1 MNGLGLDE
9 WALSLLEAAGKS
21 EEDVLELA
29 EGIDESN
36 AWVYL
41 EGEEHDEEEGE
52 EHSEEEGEEHGH
64 GGTDP
69 HIWLDPKGA
78 AIYVNRIAARVAA
91 ELPERAAAIE
101 SARDAGLAE
110 IAALDEE
117 LRVGFAAIDAST
129 RKIVTFHDA
138 FGYFARAYEIEIVGV
153 AVEAPGQEPSAK
165 EIAALIDAIKAA
177 GVTSVFSEAQFPSK
191 VLDQVAAETG
201 ATVLENLYSDALG
214 DAPANSYLGA
224 MRANASAILASFK

>member
-1 MNGLGLDE
+1 M
-9 WALSLLEAAGKS
+9 
-21 EEDVLELA
+21 LELA

-41 EGEEHDEEEGE
+41 EGE

-78 AIYVNRIAARVAA
+78 AIYVNRIAARVAS
-91 ELPERAAAIE
+91 ELPERAMAIE

-117 LRVGFAAIDAST
+117 LRVGFAAVDASA

-214 DAPANSYLGA
+214 EAPANSYLGA